1 VVVSGWWIPW
11 AAFTGAWVARAAHDY
26 RQHRNPWDMT
36 LETAAIMA
44 LASGFYGVLIMVLT

>member
-1 VVVSGWWIPW
+1 MVSGWWIPW